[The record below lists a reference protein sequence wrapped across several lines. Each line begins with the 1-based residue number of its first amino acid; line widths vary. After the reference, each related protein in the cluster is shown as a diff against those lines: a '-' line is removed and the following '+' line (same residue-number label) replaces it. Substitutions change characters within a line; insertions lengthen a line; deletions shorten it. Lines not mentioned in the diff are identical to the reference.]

1 MTTQELKNK
10 WIGQTTEITFDHNKN
25 SVDVHLWN
33 SESERITT
41 AKNQDAEVFLS
52 FFDYG
57 QSQCDDVETIKSYL
71 SQIL

>member
-1 MTTQELKNK
+1 MTTEELKNK
-10 WIGQTTEITFDHNKN
+10 WIQQTTEITFDHNKN

-41 AKNQDAEVFLS
+41 AKNQDAEIFLS

-57 QSQCDDVETIKSYL
+57 QYQSDDVEIIKSYL

>member
-1 MTTQELKNK
+1 MSTKKLKNK
-10 WIGQTTEITFDHNKN
+10 WIEQTTEITFDHNKN

-41 AKNQDAEVFLS
+41 AKNQDAEVFLI

-57 QSQCDDVETIKSYL
+57 QHQSNDIETIKNYL
-71 SQIL
+71 LRIL